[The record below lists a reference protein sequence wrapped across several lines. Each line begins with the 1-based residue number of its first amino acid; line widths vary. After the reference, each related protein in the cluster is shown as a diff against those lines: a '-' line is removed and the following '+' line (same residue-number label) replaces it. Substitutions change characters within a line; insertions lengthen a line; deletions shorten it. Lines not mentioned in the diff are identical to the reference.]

1 MAFNTFVDLERDF
14 TYPEWMLKKLAVIMF
29 ILGILVT
36 AGYYVVT
43 TLYKAPGSGSELRKT
58 ILSPFANADLIKSA
72 RELLKEKS
80 VFGDRPVLNV
90 LLIGTDTSLARRQ
103 RGQFGFNTDS
113 LVLVSVNPEKNTVL
127 LTSVPRDLW
136 INGNKINALYTLYGW
151 ESLKTAFE
159 QITGQKIDGY
169 IVTDFDG
176 FRWAVDSFGGAPVEI
191 KNTFTDTTFPDSQ
204 DSGVITVS
212 YAQGDE
218 KMSGERALIYARSR
232 HGDNGEGSDLMRAK
246 RQHLILQGMIS
257 AIGQPESLFQP
268 MNLPKFYDAVTQ
280 HMETSLSLDDVY
292 YLWDFYKDRD
302 KYKIESFVIGDDYL
316 YYPGMYPQSAYHAW
330 VFLPRD
336 NSFSKLQT
344 DISAKINGT
353 FVSSAPPE
361 VVTNQ

>member
-1 MAFNTFVDLERDF
+1 LARDF

-36 AGYYVVT
+36 AGYYVTKIV
-43 TLYKAPGSGSELRKT
+43 YKTPNSGSGAGKI
-58 ILSPFANADLIKSA
+58 ILSPFANANPVKSA

-80 VFGDRPVLNV
+80 VFGNHPVLNV

-136 INGNKINALYTLYGW
+136 INGNKINALYALYGW
-151 ESLKTAFE
+151 ESLRTAFE

-176 FRWAVDSFGGAPVEI
+176 FTWIVDSFGGTTVEI
-191 KNTFTDTTFPDSQ
+191 KNTFTDVSFPNPQ
-204 DSGVITVS
+204 DSGVIPVS
-212 YAQGDE
+212 FTTGE
-218 KMSGERALIYARSR
+218 ERMTGERALIYARSR
-232 HGDNGEGSDLMRAK
+232 KGNNGEGSDLMRAK
-246 RQHLILQGMIS
+246 RQHLILQGMIG
-257 AIGQPESLFQP
+257 AIGQPASLFQP
-268 MNLPKFYDAVTQ
+268 MNLPKFYEAVTQ

-302 KYKIESFVIGDDYL
+302 KYKVESFVIGDDYL
-316 YYPGMYPQSAYHAW
+316 YYPGMYPESPYRAW

-336 NSFSKLQT
+336 NSFSKLQA
-344 DISAKINGT
+344 DISAKIDGT
-353 FVSSAPPE
+353 FISSAPAE
-361 VVTNQ
+361 AVANQ